1 VFYRVIIALLLS
13 AGLLSSCSVYDAVFH
28 PHRLGTPPMTQDAKA
43 KARAAEKA
51 RHKGMSLQPTGAD
64 GQEELANTGESA
76 PAAGSKAAPKAADDT
91 KSYKDLPDNIR
102 NTYDKKLLLRRS
114 KLQRLQYSRRA
125 LHHYDLSAP
134 KHTDATRDA
143 RRLRK
148 HPRGS
153 KKGEPKEEKEP
164 RQSAEP
170 TPAPDPTQPAPAKS
184 TKQKQ
189 PKAPKPDP
197 TQPANGN

>member
-1 VFYRVIIALLLS
+1 M
-13 AGLLSSCSVYDAVFH
+13 
-28 PHRLGTPPMTQDAKA
+28 TPDAKA

-51 RHKGMSLQPTGAD
+51 RHKGLTLQPTGAD
-64 GQEELANTGESA
+64 GQEELANTGDGASG
-76 PAAGSKAAPKAADDT
+76 AGSKAAPTSAADNT

-125 LHHYDLSAP
+125 LHHYDLRAP

-143 RRLRK
+143 RHLRK
-148 HPRGS
+148 HPKGS
-153 KKGEPKEEKEP
+153 KKGEPKEDKEP